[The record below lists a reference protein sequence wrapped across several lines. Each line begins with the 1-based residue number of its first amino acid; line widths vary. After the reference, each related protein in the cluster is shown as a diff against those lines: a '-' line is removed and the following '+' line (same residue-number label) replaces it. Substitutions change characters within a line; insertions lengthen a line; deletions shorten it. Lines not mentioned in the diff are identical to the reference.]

1 LIACG
6 AYLFEGKMTSATD
19 SGSPQASAPRD
30 PVINPASNKT
40 INFMGICYLILA
52 VLFFY
57 LLITTWPVLES
68 GGKSFKIFNI
78 FGLSCSWAPDR
89 HMMFTVMMAG
99 ALGSLTHTWTSF
111 GDYVG
116 NSELSTNWIWF
127 FILRIPVGVALAIL
141 FYFIIRGG
149 LLLPTVPVQHADDI
163 TDATV
168 KLNAYS
174 IAAFSALAGMF
185 SKQATDKLAAVFDVV
200 FTKNSEREGALGS
213 SQPLKVVPPAL
224 TKGKRED
231 LTVTG
236 TGFQKGG
243 TNATINGKKRD
254 FVPSSETEGKVAT
267 RDEDVTAVTTLKLVI
282 TNPNKDSFAADVP
295 VVDPRTV
302 AKPVI
307 SSTNPTILTA
317 ASPKSLIVI
326 GQGFQT
332 GCTATIDGED
342 RAVTPGD
349 GTRVTVAL
357 EGKDI
362 ATPRTIKLVIK
373 NTGADG
379 QASEPHDIAV
389 T

>member
-6 AYLFEGKMTSATD
+6 AYLFEGKMTNVTD
-19 SGSPQASAPRD
+19 SGSPPALAPRD

-40 INFMGICYLILA
+40 INVMGICYLIVA
-52 VLFFY
+52 FLFFY
-57 LLITTWPVLES
+57 LLITTWPVLINE
-68 GGKSFKIFNI
+68 GKAFKSFNI
-78 FGLSCSWAPDR
+78 FGVWCSWAPDR

-99 ALGSLTHTWTSF
+99 GLGSLTHTWTSF

-127 FILRIPVGVALAIL
+127 FILRIPVGIALAIL

-149 LLLPTVPVQHADDI
+149 LLLPTVPVQHATDVY
-163 TDATV
+163 DATL

-213 SQPLKVVPPAL
+213 SQPLKIVPPTL
-224 TKGKRED
+224 TTGKRED

-243 TNATINGKKRD
+243 TRATINGTKRD
-254 FVPSSETEGKVAT
+254 FVPSSETEGKVAIL
-267 RDEDVTAVTTLKLVI
+267 DEDVKAATTLKLVI
-282 TNPNKDSFAADVP
+282 TNPNKDSFAADVR
-295 VVDPRTV
+295 VVDPGAA

-307 SSTNPTILTA
+307 SSTDPATLTSA
-317 ASPKSLIVI
+317 GPKSLIVI
-326 GQGFQT
+326 GQGFQA
-332 GCTATIDGED
+332 GCTATIGGED
-342 RAVTPGD
+342 RAVTAGD
-349 GTRVTVAL
+349 GTKVTVTL
-357 EGKDI
+357 EDKDI
-362 ATPRTIKLVIK
+362 ATPRTLKLVVK
-373 NTGADG
+373 NPGADG
-379 QASEPHDIAV
+379 QASEAHDV
-389 T
+389 EVK